1 MRSMLLTLD
10 SWIERA
16 SRSGWTWYAK
26 YLSANDTCA
35 MANVRDAGPH
45 LSTELV
51 RKAFPRFS
59 QRAEE
64 EATPDAILQVRIASH
79 GLDQE
84 VRLVWY
90 NSKRIENRASGRDE
104 ALLADWGGRDH
115 PMVDENATGS
125 MVLFAFNQPVSSED
139 AVGCEIWIASSP
151 EEEDE
156 LLAVVGPLDPG
167 AGVLL
172 ATI

>member
-1 MRSMLLTLD
+1 MNTSQHKLE
-10 SWIERA
+10 SWIERVA
-16 SRSGWTWYAK
+16 RHGWTRYAK
-26 YLSANDTCA
+26 HLAANDTYA
-35 MANVRDAGPH
+35 MANENEPGPH
-45 LSTELV
+45 FATELL
-51 RKAFPRFS
+51 RKAFPVLA
-59 QRAEE
+59 QRADSERN
-64 EATPDAILQVRIASH
+64 PDVLLHVRIASH